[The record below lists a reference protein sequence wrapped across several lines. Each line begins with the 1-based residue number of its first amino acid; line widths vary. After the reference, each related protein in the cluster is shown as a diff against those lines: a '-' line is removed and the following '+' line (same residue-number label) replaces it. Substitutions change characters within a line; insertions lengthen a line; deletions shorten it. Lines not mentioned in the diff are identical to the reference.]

1 MFSVLNSGLRG
12 LGSSPCLSWILVLCS
27 WARHFFLVL
36 SQCLTPWPLAQVYYR
51 VLVNVMPRGNPM
63 MNYSSSILSLGQ
75 VERGVWPFLL
85 PSLVKYLLFSTGGS
99 PFSGFA

>member
-1 MFSVLNSGLRG
+1 
-12 LGSSPCLSWILVLCS
+12 
-27 WARHFFLVL
+27 
-36 SQCLTPWPLAQVYYR
+36 
-51 VLVNVMPRGNPM
+51 M
-63 MNYSSSILSLGQ
+63 MNYSCSIVSLGQ